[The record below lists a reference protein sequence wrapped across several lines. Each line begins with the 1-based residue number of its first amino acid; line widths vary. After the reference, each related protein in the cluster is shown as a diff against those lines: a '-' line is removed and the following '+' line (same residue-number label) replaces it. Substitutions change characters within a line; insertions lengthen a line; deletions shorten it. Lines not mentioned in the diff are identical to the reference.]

1 MGDVGDIFI
10 AVFGINSTAWLP
22 QGLVESAVALDTW
35 LLASAM
41 AALGLTTQRSAIRQ
55 AGVKPLL
62 LALLLF
68 VWLVLGGAA
77 FNRLVTVLFP

>member
-1 MGDVGDIFI
+1 M
-10 AVFGINSTAWLP
+10 FGLDSTAWLP
-22 QGLVESAVALDTW
+22 QGLVENVVALDTW

-41 AALGLTTQRSAIRQ
+41 AAFELTTQRSAIRQ

-62 LALLLF
+62 LVLLLF

>member
-1 MGDVGDIFI
+1 M
-10 AVFGINSTAWLP
+10 FGLDSTAWLP
-22 QGLVESAVALDTW
+22 QGLVENEVALDTW

-41 AALGLTTQRSAIRQ
+41 AAFGLTTQRSAIRQ

-68 VWLVLGGAA
+68 VWLVLAGAA
-77 FNRLVTVLFP
+77 FNRLVSVLFP